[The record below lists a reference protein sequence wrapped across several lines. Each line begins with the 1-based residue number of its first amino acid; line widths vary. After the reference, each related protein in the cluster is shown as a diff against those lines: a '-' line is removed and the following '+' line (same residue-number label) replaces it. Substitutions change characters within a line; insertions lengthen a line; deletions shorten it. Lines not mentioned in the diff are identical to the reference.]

1 MRRLAV
7 ALAVGL
13 LAAPAPAQDTET
25 LLTARRAAQALAQ
38 AAVALQEA
46 EGARDRVDAL
56 TRTVRAYEDGLAAL
70 REGLRRVSIREQSI
84 RLAFEAKRGEVE
96 RLTGVLA
103 GLERSPEPVALLHPG
118 GPLEAARAGML
129 LAEMVPALQAEADA
143 LKAELEELSLLRS
156 LQEGAAV
163 TLAEG
168 LSGVQQAR
176 LRLSQAIAEREPL
189 PRRTADDPEALAAI
203 LASADTLESFAA
215 GLTAVPLAGPD
226 PDAPPFRDSRG
237 RLPLPVEATVLRGF
251 EVADAAGVARPGL
264 VLATRPQA
272 LVTAPAA
279 ATVRYAGPLLD
290 YGNVIV
296 LEPAAGYLLVLAGL
310 GQTFAA
316 ENEVVPAG
324 AALGLMGGASPSGS
338 EFAGDAQQAGGA
350 ERPETLYM
358 ELREGGTPVDPAVW
372 FATQR
377 G

>member
-1 MRRLAV
+1 MRRLAA

-38 AAVALQEA
+38 AAVTLQEA

-70 REGLRRVSIREQSI
+70 REGLRRVGVREQTI
-84 RLAFEAKRGEVE
+84 RLAFEAQRAEVE

-103 GLERSPEPVALLHPG
+103 GLERTPEPVALLHPG
-118 GPLEAARAGML
+118 GPLENARAGML
-129 LAEMVPALQAEADA
+129 LAEMAPALQAEADA
-143 LKAELEELSLLRS
+143 LKAQLQELSLLRS
-156 LQEGAAV
+156 LQEGAAA

-168 LSGVQQAR
+168 LSGVQEAR

-226 PDAPPFRDSRG
+226 PEAPPFRDSRG

-251 EVADAAGVARPGL
+251 QVADAAGVARPGL

-296 LEPAAGYLLVLAGL
+296 VEPGAGYLLVLAGL

-324 AALGLMGGASPSGS
+324 AALGLMGGASPSGT
-338 EFAGDAQQAGGA
+338 EFAGDAQEAGGA